1 MRRLLRW
8 LGFAAAGL
16 AAVAIVAALVL
27 YGLSER
33 ALRRTFAL
41 PSAAAARTFTAAL
54 PTDSTSLAEGRRL
67 ATIRGCYEG
76 CHGMGI
82 SGGVFIDEPILARLV
97 APDLTAAA
105 RRYSNAELERIIRWG
120 VRPNGRSVVGMPSE
134 MYHGLS
140 DADLARILALIRST
154 PPANGPGPSVMV
166 GPLGRL
172 GLVLGKY
179 HPAAVLALRITAAA
193 PLEAP
198 AAEDSLALGRYLAQ
212 TSCTECHG
220 LDLRGG
226 DGTPALAIAAAYGS
240 EEFRH
245 FFRTGQAKGGRE
257 LALMSKVARSRFS
270 YFMDGEVRALHAY
283 LRTLPRQSAA
293 SGAQQ

>member
-140 DADLARILALIRST
+140 DADLGRVLARIRRT
-154 PPANGPGPSVMV
+154 P
-166 GPLGRL
+166 PLGRL

-226 DGTPALAIAAAYGS
+226 DGTPALAIAAAYGP